1 MRELIEGSGWRSFV
15 RVGAALGLAAA
26 AVAVVLVT
34 QTLAPRPGDVPGS
47 SSGTTLTSAERTNDP
62 PSPPPN
68 EAGEPTLGDLD
79 FSTNAVTLNGFET
92 ADVNVTATFGGD
104 IVEYG
109 QMDGSLTPL
118 VCLQKAGAAD
128 PLDPHSSMIARTM
141 VRTDGTNSWVAS
153 FRLTAADSGRWQVTC
168 LIAFDQARHE
178 LNLDPALDGTSP
190 VLDITGTHAPLL
202 SMAFEPS
209 PAVVGQP
216 LEVFG
221 QVTDE
226 DTGDP
231 YGGVVV
237 TIGVDNVC
245 AEGGAG
251 ETVTTNE
258 NGDYTFVIQEADSF
272 AVCTWIT
279 DHPGI
284 FPSVHT
290 QDPIGI
296 YGMLFAHPTEP

>member
-15 RVGAALGLAAA
+15 RMGATLGLAAA
-26 AVAVVLVT
+26 AVALVLVT
-34 QTLAPRPGDVPGS
+34 QTLAPRPGDVSGS
-47 SSGTTLTSAERTNDP
+47 SSGTTLTSAGRTSDP

-79 FSTNAVTLNGFET
+79 FSTNAVTLRGFET

-109 QMDGSLTPL
+109 QMDGSSTPL
-118 VCLQKAGAAD
+118 VCLQKAGVAD

-141 VRTDGTNSWVAS
+141 VRTDGTNAWVAS

-168 LIAFDQARHE
+168 LIAFDESRHE

-190 VLDITGTHAPLL
+190 VLDVTGAHAPLL

-209 PAVVGQP
+209 PAVVGRP
-216 LEVFG
+216 LEVLG
-221 QVTDE
+221 HVTDE

-258 NGDYTFVIQEADSF
+258 TGAYTFVIQEADAF

-279 DHPGI
+279 DPSGI
-284 FPSVHT
+284 FPSVNT
-290 QDPIGI
+290 QDPIAV